1 MAGTP
6 GQDRHRHLAVVRRRP
21 RKTKSEPTA
30 RLSQAVIVGFARN
43 RSLKADA
50 NHARMRHQI
59 VPIVTN
65 VNPSVTK
72 ARILLLVAG
81 SMNCGRNARKNSA
94 TFGFSTLVKTPCWKA
109 TTLVSC
115 LKLDGKL
122 NFLRRSRNI
131 LIPRK
136 IRKAPHSNLFAQKTT

>member
-43 RSLKADA
+43 RSLSEDA

-59 VPIVTN
+59 VPVVTN
-65 VNPSVTK
+65 VNPRVTK
-72 ARILLLVAG
+72 ARILLLVPG

-94 TFGFSTLVKTPCWKA
+94 TLGFRTLVRTPCWKA
-109 TTLVSC
+109 AALVRC

-122 NFLRRSRNI
+122 NSLRRSRSN

-136 IRKAPHSNLFAQKTT
+136 IR